1 VEKAVA
7 TDRKVDECRLDGWFE
22 VDDSPFVNV
31 ACVAFETDAFDVK
44 LFEDSILDDGDTAFL
59 GLKHVDQHFLLHAVS
74 FRDLRRL
81 IGVVVRF
88 GIRSSTVGPFS

>member
-1 VEKAVA
+1 VEKAIA
-7 TDRKVDECRLDGWFE
+7 TDRKVDECRLDGWLK

-31 ACVAFETDAFDVK
+31 ARVALVTGALDVK

-81 IGVVVRF
+81 IGVGVRLR
-88 GIRSSTVGPFS
+88 IISSTVGLFS